1 MKFSGTVLAL
11 VLMLAGTSALAADQD
26 GFFHEKVLESITIQA
41 EPAKVWALVSDFDA
55 ISQWDSIVAKSMAI
69 DEDRDALTRMVVYKE
84 DIGKEV
90 DVLDDRS
97 DADMTLHY
105 HVSANPWPVAR
116 YNVTMR
122 VSRGAA
128 PGTSVVE
135 WRSTFDVKGIVSDS
149 DDKNSPESRPG
160 PIVFGIDIQTE
171 KSTSSY
177 STVTFTRDKRPV
189 KIITDLYRAGLDSL
203 KWVLER

>member
-1 MKFSGTVLAL
+1 MKFSGTALTLAL
-11 VLMLAGTSALAADQD
+11 ILAGTSAVAANQD

-55 ISQWDSIVAKSMAI
+55 IAHWDSVVAKSMAI

-105 HVSANPWPVAR
+105 HVTSNPWPVAR
-116 YNVTMR
+116 YNVSMR

-128 PGTSVVE
+128 PGTSIVE
-135 WRSTFDVKGIVSDS
+135 WRSTFDVKGIASES
-149 DDKNSPESRPG
+149 DDKSSSESRPG

-171 KSTSSY
+171 KSSY
-177 STVTFTRDKRPV
+177 STVTVTRDKRPV
-189 KIITDLYRAGLDSL
+189 KIISDLYRAGLDSL